1 MSVTGPALTAS
12 FVYDGDGR
20 RVKSTIN
27 GILTTFVGAHYEITG
42 TTATKYYF
50 AGAQRVA
57 MRAGTTLSY
66 LLSDHLDSTSIT
78 TNSSG
83 ALVSELRYKPW
94 GEVRYSSGTT
104 STKYQYTGQYSHTA
118 DFGLMYYNARWYDPA
133 LGRFA
138 QADSIVPP
146 GVQGLDRYAYV
157 MNNPLRYTDPTGHR
171 NCEEDGYNCPGD
183 ESPKK
188 PIFYSFDGG
197 WNDPKYSTWNLLR
210 QGSACTACHVT
221 HDQPG
226 DSGIPTNDEID
237 LNLVEHYRS
246 KDSLAKKVHWAAF
259 FYVGT
264 NVTLVRSTVA
274 TGPYLQKPNYIQV
287 AESTGAEYFQVST
300 GLSEAEILAQ
310 NEAYIINKVTD
321 GSRIII
327 TGPPTSPTSYLIKEV
342 GWMTESGYISQ
353 FDMVRELVGV
363 ANYTFSG
370 LRGILTGQ
378 QK

>member
-1 MSVTGPALTAS
+1 M
-12 FVYDGDGR
+12 
-20 RVKSTIN
+20 
-27 GILTTFVGAHYEITG
+27 
-42 TTATKYYF
+42 
-50 AGAQRVA
+50 
-57 MRAGTTLSY
+57 
-66 LLSDHLDSTSIT
+66 
-78 TNSSG
+78 
-83 ALVSELRYKPW
+83 
-94 GEVRYSSGTT
+94 
-104 STKYQYTGQYSHTA
+104 
-118 DFGLMYYNARWYDPA
+118 
-133 LGRFA
+133 
-138 QADSIVPP
+138 
-146 GVQGLDRYAYV
+146 
-157 MNNPLRYTDPTGHR
+157 
-171 NCEEDGYNCPGD
+171 
-183 ESPKK
+183 
-188 PIFYSFDGG
+188 
-197 WNDPKYSTWNLLR
+197 
-210 QGSACTACHVT
+210 
-221 HDQPG
+221 
-226 DSGIPTNDEID
+226 
-237 LNLVEHYRS
+237 EHYRS